1 MSCRKGWG
9 LRINRKQL
17 ATLFTLLLITISV
30 RVLTLQ
36 FMRAHLNDPSW
47 FQVGSYAKFDR
58 QARDI
63 LDGRQRLFWID
74 DPGRTD
80 LAQYPPAFPALVAL
94 IYSLSAEHSAYSVQI
109 VLWIADLILS
119 LLLIMGIAFSA
130 FGWRAAIAS
139 GFLVGL
145 SPLLALY
152 AAYPSADVPA
162 TWFVLGGNWLLLLA
176 AQRKDATLALASGV
190 MLGIACWLR
199 VNPLY
204 LCVGWAIALLLVRTT
219 WPQRLKMSG
228 AVLLGT
234 IVVIAPI
241 VVRNYLVFPDF
252 TPTGGTIG
260 TNLWEGLGETE
271 LGRSNGFML
280 GDEKMLERER
290 AKMNL
295 PPDVQADVQW
305 PDGIRRDRERTR
317 EAMAFIRQHK
327 IWYVGVMAGRMWGML
342 KVAGRP
348 VPYCGTSGINVT
360 SRKCLSPQWQ
370 GGVVAGAVNLLGMIQ
385 SVVRYLF
392 LPLAVF
398 GIYVAARRDWRL
410 TCLLLVTVVYYLVP
424 GTVAHTEIRYVLPM
438 HGLLIVFASTA
449 MDRIFSRRF
458 SRMKTDSNPLP
469 REMMEHTYPIL
480 FRVEQSHWWYIGRRK
495 IIAGFVEDICRRVT
509 DRRPRILDVG
519 CGTGAN
525 LLLLS

>member
-1 MSCRKGWG
+1 MSRRLSEG
-9 LRINRKQL
+9 LRISRKQL
-17 ATLFTLLLITISV
+17 PTLFTLLLITISV

-74 DPGRTD
+74 DPTRTD

-94 IYSLSAEHSAYSVQI
+94 IYKLSGVRSAYSVQI
-109 VLWIADLILS
+109 VLWFADLILS
-119 LLLIMGIAFSA
+119 LLLMMGIATTA
-130 FGWRAAIAS
+130 FGWRVAIAS

-145 SPLLALY
+145 SPLFALY

-162 TWFVLGGNWLLLLA
+162 TWFVLGGNWMLLLA
-176 AQRKDATLALASGV
+176 AQRKDAWLALAAGV
-190 MLGIACWLR
+190 LLGVACWLR

-204 LCVGWAIALLLVRTT
+204 LCVAWAIALLVFVRTR
-219 WPQRLKMSG
+219 WLHRLRMSG

-241 VVRNYLVFPDF
+241 VIRNYVVFPDF

-271 LGRSNGFML
+271 LGRSNGFIL
-280 GDEKMLERER
+280 GDDKMLERER
-290 AKMNL
+290 VKMNL
-295 PPDVQADVQW
+295 PPDIQIDVQW
-305 PDGIRRDRERTR
+305 PDGIRRDRERTN

-327 IWYVGVMAGRMWGML
+327 LWYLSVMARRMWGML
-342 KVAGRP
+342 KVGGDP

-360 SRKCLSPQWQ
+360 SKKCLSPQWQ
-370 GGVVAGAVNLLGMIQ
+370 GGILAAAVNLLGMIQ

-392 LPLAVF
+392 LPLAAL
-398 GIYVAARRDWRL
+398 GIYVAARWDWRL
-410 TCLLLVTVVYYLVP
+410 TCLLLVTVLYYLVP
-424 GTVAHTEIRYVLPM
+424 GTAAHTEIRYVLPM
-438 HGLLIVFASTA
+438 HGLLIVFAGA
-449 MDRIFSRRF
+449 AWERIFSRR
-458 SRMKTDSNPLP
+458 
-469 REMMEHTYPIL
+469 
-480 FRVEQSHWWYIGRRK
+480 
-495 IIAGFVEDICRRVT
+495 
-509 DRRPRILDVG
+509 
-519 CGTGAN
+519 
-525 LLLLS
+525 